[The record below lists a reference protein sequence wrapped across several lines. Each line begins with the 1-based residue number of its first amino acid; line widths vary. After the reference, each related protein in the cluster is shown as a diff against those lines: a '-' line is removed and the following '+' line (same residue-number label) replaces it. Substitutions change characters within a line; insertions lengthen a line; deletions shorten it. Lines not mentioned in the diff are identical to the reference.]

1 MIDHLKNV
9 RGCTV
14 EETGH
19 GIYNIVGDILPIQII
34 DNRQLSAEE
43 NLWLKNL
50 SNRLGV
56 TELSQMYVEIMRL
69 GKAVQIAAYVD
80 TIMRANAGTL
90 MEVIKMSDASITL
103 EQVFEEVGW
112 AAKWE
117 ARGETRGEARGEEK
131 KALKIAKNMINQ
143 GYSFEEVVSTTQLDS
158 EKVKALY
165 Q

>member
-43 NLWLKNL
+43 SLWLKNL
-50 SNRLGV
+50 SNRLRV
-56 TELSQMYVEIMRL
+56 TELSQMYVE
-69 GKAVQIAAYVD
+69 
-80 TIMRANAGTL
+80 
-90 MEVIKMSDASITL
+90 ITL

-117 ARGETRGEARGEEK
+117 ARGETRGEARGE
-131 KALKIAKNMINQ
+131 AKGMMNHQDRHLQIFQKLGAKGGQVLLIRTIIFMNK
-143 GYSFEEVVSTTQLDS
+143 DMR
-158 EKVKALY
+158 
-165 Q
+165 